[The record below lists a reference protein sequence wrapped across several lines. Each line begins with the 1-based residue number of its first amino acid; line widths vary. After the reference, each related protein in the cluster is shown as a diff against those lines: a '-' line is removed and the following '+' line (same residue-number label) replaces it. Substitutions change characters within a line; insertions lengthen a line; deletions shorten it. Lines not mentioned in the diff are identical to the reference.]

1 MDKVYDVAI
10 IGCGPAGLE
19 AAINCK
25 VRNKEPL
32 FLGVDLCSVKL
43 HKSPVIFNY
52 LGIPEVKGE
61 ELRQSFLQHAAKLG
75 VEPTKDKA
83 EAVYPLEGE
92 FAIKCKEGEYRAK
105 TVIIATGISFD
116 QTIPGEQEYLGKGVG
131 YCATC
136 DGPLYR
142 DKTVAIMAYGNEAE
156 GEARFLAEICKKV
169 YLVALYS
176 EVGQLPENVQVI
188 KEEKPKEIKG
198 DNFVKQLVL
207 TNQTLDVDGI
217 FILRE
222 TVPPTQLIAGL
233 EMDGPHIQVDT
244 SMRTNIP
251 GIYAAG
257 DCTGKPYQLSRAAGQ
272 GQVAALHAVGYLD
285 KLH

>member
-1 MDKVYDVAI
+1 MDKTYDVAI

-25 VRNKEPL
+25 VRNKDPL
-32 FLGVDLCSVKL
+32 FLGVDLCSVKM

-52 LGIPEVKGE
+52 MGFPEVKGE
-61 ELRQSFLQHAAKLG
+61 ELRQAFLSHAAKLG
-75 VEPTKDKA
+75 IQPTQDKA
-83 EAVYPLEGE
+83 ESVYPQDGE
-92 FAIKCKEGEYRAK
+92 FSIKCKDKEYRAR
-105 TVIIATGISFD
+105 TVIIATGISVN
-116 QTIPGEQEYLGKGVG
+116 QSIPGEEEYLGKGVG

-136 DGPLYR
+136 DGPLFR
-142 DKTVAIMAYGNEAE
+142 GKTVAVIAYGGEAE
-156 GEARFLAEICKKV
+156 GEANFLAEICQKV
-169 YLVALYS
+169 YFIPLYA
-176 EVGQLPENVQVI
+176 EVGNLADNVEVVKDI
-188 KEEKPKEIKG
+188 PKEIIG
-198 DNFVKQLVL
+198 EAFVKQLVL
-207 TNQTLDVDGI
+207 TGQTLQVDGI
-217 FILRE
+217 FIIRE
-222 TVPPTQLIAGL
+222 TVAPTQLVPGL
-233 EMDGPHIQVDT
+233 EMEGPHIQVDT